1 MYFNEVGLGAIQ
13 IKNKYYSILLEVN
26 IRLIS
31 TNFIS
36 YIYIYIIHL
45 LSFFGKKKH
54 HISFI
59 YFTYLKK
66 DRREKKNA
74 ASLDL
79 PFA

>member
-36 YIYIYIIHL
+36 YIYIYHSFTLLFWKKKASHIIHL
-45 LSFFGKKKH
+45 LH
-54 HISFI
+54 
-59 YFTYLKK
+59 LP
-66 DRREKKNA
+66 EKG
-74 ASLDL
+74 
-79 PFA
+79 